1 MALVAAA
8 VAVVVAEVEVAE
20 AVVAEVPRLLSL
32 EVRVLS
38 WALVAWVDSIY
49 SVVPGIN

>member
-1 MALVAAA
+1 LALVAEAAVAAA
-8 VAVVVAEVEVAE
+8 VAEVEAAAEV
-20 AVVAEVPRLLSL
+20 AVPPLLSL

-49 SVVPGIN
+49 SVVSGIN

>member
-1 MALVAAA
+1 LVAEAAAEAA
-8 VAVVVAEVEVAE
+8 VAEVEAAEVEVA
-20 AVVAEVPRLLSL
+20 VPPLLSL

>member
-1 MALVAAA
+1 LALVAEAAAEAA
-8 VAVVVAEVEVAE
+8 VAEVEAAEVEVA
-20 AVVAEVPRLLSL
+20 VPPLLSL